1 MVRQTKNRRGGSIV
15 NGVCLLF
22 LGGGGCGGVWSKGVC
37 LVISFFIWLNTI
49 VMGCDQ
55 S

>member
-22 LGGGGCGGVWSKGVC
+22 FCGGGGWGVGGKGVC

>member
-1 MVRQTKNRRGGSIV
+1 MEYVY
-15 NGVCLLF
+15 F
-22 LGGGGCGGVWSKGVC
+22 FWGGGGVCGGVWSKGVC